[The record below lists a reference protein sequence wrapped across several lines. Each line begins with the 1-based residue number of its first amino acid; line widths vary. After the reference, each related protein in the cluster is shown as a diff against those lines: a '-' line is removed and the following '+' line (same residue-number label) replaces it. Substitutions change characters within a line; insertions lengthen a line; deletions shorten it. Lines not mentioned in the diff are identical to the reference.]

1 LFEVM
6 VNEALCFSL
15 AAPIPAF
22 VRDPYLTAVPNQS
35 PRPRDSAGRSIAQPA
50 LDRGEQSAA
59 GGGERHFGA
68 DGARMLRLDCLA
80 QFDRAEKIAFVRGY
94 LARG

>member
-1 LFEVM
+1 M
-6 VNEALCFSL
+6 
-15 AAPIPAF
+15 AATPERQTDFGILYIAGRIRS
-22 VRDPYLTAVPNQS
+22 VASASCTHQS
-35 PRPRDSAGRSIAQPA
+35 VRPRDSAGRSVAQPA